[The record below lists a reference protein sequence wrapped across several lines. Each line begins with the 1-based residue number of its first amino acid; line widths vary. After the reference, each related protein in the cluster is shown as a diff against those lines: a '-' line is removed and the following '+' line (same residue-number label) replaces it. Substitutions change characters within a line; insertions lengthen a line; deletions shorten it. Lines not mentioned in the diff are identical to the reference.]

1 MQHKKMKAII
11 REVCESLA
19 EREELVETIALA
31 LLTRKNIFV
40 LGEPGQAKSQ
50 AIDLFRSHISD
61 AKQFEILM
69 SKGIDQE
76 QLFGRLD
83 LASIIP
89 GHVSNSRLKND
100 PKYAQMR
107 EKLGE
112 LMASASEP
120 RDYAELSELQTAMV
134 RYKSALALQSGGKPE
149 ILTEDKIPD
158 SHLCFLDEIFKANDG
173 VLNSLLKALNE
184 RIYTN
189 EGVTVSIPVISFFS
203 ASNEIPNFNN
213 PEEKCLRAL
222 YDRFDFKV
230 CTRYVS
236 EKANRMRILRQK
248 QSGAVSGCFTTVT
261 LAELEDMQKAVKAV
275 KVPDSINELADN
287 LLCEL
292 RNKGIAVTDRIYF
305 NFTPVV
311 QAYAFLQ
318 GRDTVIP
325 ADMKALTNYLWNKP
339 EEYTTVEQTITR
351 LVENPIGDKLDAI
364 MAQAYDLREA
374 FNNSDDK
381 VEALL
386 NLRKKLLM
394 LYDDAEGLK
403 TGLPDGDAAL
413 SSIDGTVSTLEE
425 ISREAHGA
433 TGFTYLPLT
442 ELKALQNIGT

>member
-1 MQHKKMKAII
+1 
-11 REVCESLA
+11 
-19 EREELVETIALA
+19 
-31 LLTRKNIFV
+31 
-40 LGEPGQAKSQ
+40 
-50 AIDLFRSHISD
+50 
-61 AKQFEILM
+61 
-69 SKGIDQE
+69 
-76 QLFGRLD
+76 
-83 LASIIP
+83 
-89 GHVSNSRLKND
+89 
-100 PKYAQMR
+100 
-107 EKLGE
+107 
-112 LMASASEP
+112 
-120 RDYAELSELQTAMV
+120 MV

-236 EKANRMRILRQK
+236 EKANRMRILKQK
-248 QSGAVSGCFTTVT
+248 QSGAVSGSFTTMT

-275 KVPDSINELADN
+275 RVSDSINELADN

-339 EEYTTVEQTITR
+339 EEYATVEQTIMR

-413 SSIDGTVSTLEE
+413 SSIDGTVTTLEE

-442 ELKALQNIGT
+442 ELKALQNIGA